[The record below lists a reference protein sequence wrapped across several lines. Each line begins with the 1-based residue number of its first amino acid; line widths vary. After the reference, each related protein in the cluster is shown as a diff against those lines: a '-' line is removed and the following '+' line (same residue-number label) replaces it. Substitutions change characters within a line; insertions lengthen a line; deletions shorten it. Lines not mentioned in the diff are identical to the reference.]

1 VALGVREERDLSELA
16 VYEIRSQLARVAA
29 WAEFYARRASRKGLW
44 IAFSCELSWLD
55 GAARLSLGFRVQR
68 GEVEA
73 ERAKKYLEKRIT
85 LIERLLEGVTER
97 LRREGVEVQ
106 VDKHATL
113 SWGSYA
119 SAVSVDAVVKP
130 VKVDANRFLG
140 VRGRRW
146 RVKGDSETWVGGV
159 RTSQLKSLEAEVE
172 LEEVAEKLE
181 EEKPEEELAGEG
193 WVRASVAALKY
204 GVPLLAI
211 TQLAREG
218 RIQSLTDLDEEGKLV
233 LYVKEEEVKKIA
245 PHFKPKT
252 EEAGAR

>member
-1 VALGVREERDLSELA
+1 VAN
-16 VYEIRSQLARVAA
+16 Q
-29 WAEFYARRASRKGLW
+29 AEFYARRASRKGLW
-44 IAFSCELSWLD
+44 LATSSELSWLD
-55 GAARLSLGFRVQR
+55 GGVRLSVAFRVQK

-73 ERAKKYLEKRIT
+73 ERAKKYLEKRIKI
-85 LIERLLEGVTER
+85 IERLLEGVTEK
-97 LRREGVEVQ
+97 LREEGVEVQ
-106 VDKHATL
+106 VDKHANL

-130 VKVDANRFLG
+130 VKVDADRFLG

-159 RTSQLKSLEAEVE
+159 RTSQLKALEAEVE

-181 EEKPEEELAGEG
+181 EEKPEEELGREG
-193 WVRASVAALKY
+193 WVRASVVALKY
-204 GVPLLAI
+204 EVPLLAI

-218 RIQSLTDLDEEGKLV
+218 RIQSLTDLDEEGNLV

-245 PHFKPKT
+245 PHFKPESESGT
-252 EEAGAR
+252 